1 MCVCIYVVICA
12 FPCVASG
19 MQPLGRGY
27 NRRCLCFDLESR
39 VIPPDKLRSVEILP
53 SGPHCRNAEVVAQ
66 LAGGEKICLNHRA
79 PWVRR
84 LVRFILEKEPHQ
96 TALLH

>member
-1 MCVCIYVVICA
+1 ML
-12 FPCVASG
+12 
-19 MQPLGRGY
+19 MNHMDPLGRGY